1 MTLPHFATQEYT
13 QQEILDYH
21 IKNKITETIDYEMLL
36 RKVYRR
42 INVAML
48 EYGDKLR
55 DGQQGIQDLMETLA
69 VSCRKIE

>member
-1 MTLPHFATQEYT
+1 M
-13 QQEILDYH
+13 
-21 IKNKITETIDYEMLL
+21 
-36 RKVYRR
+36 
-42 INVAML
+42 AML